1 LKCLYILE
9 MVCQSYNL
17 SNPHIEDYTVRGYAA
32 TIGWL
37 CVTYIFG
44 GASDTLK
51 METAN
56 SSEMLAKY

>member
-1 LKCLYILE
+1 

-17 SNPHIEDYTVRGYAA
+17 SNPHIEGYSVHGYAA

-37 CVTYIFG
+37 CVAYILLELQ
-44 GASDTLK
+44 TVK

-56 SSEMLAKY
+56 SSEMLAKN